1 MADILFEGPQ
11 RSLQRFADM
20 GDNSHA
26 QVVMTRDALQ
36 RAFFAGK
43 EFRTVHEFS
52 VADNATLVIKVV
64 TTVNVILYAF
74 GFELTTDSIKVSLK
88 SGGTEGGT
96 FSSALAIYR
105 SNQMAGSPPHTTNV
119 TMASGG
125 THTGGTTLDV
135 LYIDSTNKNLVQ
147 TVTEDQPVGFAAG
160 TYYIVIENIGNSTA
174 NGIFRARWE
183 ER

>member
-11 RSLQRFADM
+11 HSLQRWADM

-26 QVVMTRDALQ
+26 QVVMTRDSLQ

-43 EFRTVHEFS
+43 EFRTIHEFS
-52 VADNATLVIKVV
+52 VADDATLVIKVV
-64 TTVNVILYAF
+64 TTVNVILYSF
-74 GFELTTDSIKVSLK
+74 GFELDAQSINVRLK

-96 FSSALAIYR
+96 FSNGLNIYR

-135 LYIDSTNKNLVQ
+135 LNVDATNKNIVQ
-147 TVTEDQPVGFAAG
+147 TVDEDQPVGFPAG
-160 TYYIVIENIGNSTA
+160 TYYIVIANTGNNTA
-174 NGIFRARWE
+174 TGIFRARWE